1 MDKAVEDTTYPWPW
15 GDLAREV
22 VDKLYDVIEQYFP
35 PETYKDEDDYNETNG
50 FSGRCADNANFIIE
64 ELVRNRKRISDI
76 LRSYEQYYKPNS
88 PPPQEVVETSKKALN
103 LGIFDESIKGLI
115 QINQNKIDTKK
126 AKEIFNIILIK
137 WMVIDGT
144 LWVPYEWEKIK
155 DPKILEALTEIALD
169 YCIGAKE
176 MKQILELI
184 EKYQKWIQEQVFGA
198 YGWNEDIKKDKTRNE
213 YSKKE
218 NREAITN
225 EVIKEFVDSGF
236 LSDELEFL
244 IDPKDKDREDEE
256 SCEIIME
263 RFLKT
268 WLIMDKRIWTG
279 KRLEEILVLDADDK
293 YVLIDPEDYIDEW
306 EQRK

>member
-1 MDKAVEDTTYPWPW
+1 MDKAVEDTSYPW
-15 GDLAREV
+15 GDLDEEV
-22 VDKLYDVIEQYFP
+22 VDELYDVIDQYFP
-35 PETYKDEDDYNETNG
+35 PENYENKEDYHDTCYL
-50 FSGRCADNANFIIE
+50 IIS
-64 ELVRNRKRISDI
+64 ELEKNKQKLSDI
-76 LRSYEQYYKPNS
+76 LRKYEQYYKPNS
-88 PPPQEVVETSKKALN
+88 PSPQEVVETSKKALN
-103 LGIFDESIKGLI
+103 LGIFDELTREMIEQYK
-115 QINQNKIDTKK
+115 NKIDTER
-126 AKEIFNIILIK
+126 AKEILKGILVR
-137 WMVIDGT
+137 WMCADRT
-144 LWVPYEWEKIK
+144 LWVPYEWERIK

-184 EKYQKWIQEQVFGA
+184 EKNQKWIQEQVFGE
-198 YGWNEDIKKDKTRNE
+198 YGWNEDIKKDKTGNE

-225 EVIKEFVDSGF
+225 DVIKEFVDSGF
-236 LSDELEFL
+236 LSGQLDFL
-244 IDPKDKDREDEE
+244 IDPKDKQREDEE

>member
-1 MDKAVEDTTYPWPW
+1 MDKAVEDLSYPW
-15 GDLAREV
+15 GDLNEEV
-22 VDKLYDVIEQYFP
+22 VDELYDVIDQYFP
-35 PETYKDEDDYNETNG
+35 PENYENKEDYHDTCYL
-50 FSGRCADNANFIIE
+50 IIS
-64 ELVRNRKRISDI
+64 ELEKNKQRLSDI
-76 LRSYEQYYKPNS
+76 LRKYEQYYKPNS
-88 PPPQEVVETSKKALN
+88 PSPHEVVETSKKALN
-103 LGIFDESIKGLI
+103 LGIFDELTREMIEQYK
-115 QINQNKIDTKK
+115 NKIDTER
-126 AKEIFNIILIK
+126 AKEILKGILVR
-137 WMVIDGT
+137 WMCADRT
-144 LWVPYEWEKIK
+144 LWVPYEWERIK

-176 MKQILELI
+176 IKQILEII
-184 EKYQKWIQEQVFGA
+184 EKEQKWIQEKVFDE
-198 YGWNEDIKKDKTRNE
+198 YVWNEDVRKDKTRNE

-225 EVIKEFVDSGF
+225 EVIREFVDSGS
-236 LSDELEFL
+236 LSGQLDFL
-244 IDPKDKDREDEE
+244 IDPKDKQREDEE

-279 KRLEEILVLDADDK
+279 ERLEQIQVLDADNK